1 MGIFHD
7 RLIGLMNEHGLKKVE
22 LAQIL
27 GVTPN
32 TILNWDT
39 SDSDPKSSAVV
50 KAADYF
56 KVSAD
61 YLLGRTDKREYEE
74 TTQPLSP
81 KELEVIHY
89 LTGRFSNEQL
99 DSIMKVVKGMER
111 FELSSKDAPEE

>member
-7 RLIGLMNEHGLKKVE
+7 RLIGLAEENNLTKVA
-22 LAQIL
+22 LAEIL

-32 TILNWDT
+32 TILNWAKDIE
-39 SDSDPKSSAVV
+39 PKSSVIV

-61 YLLGRTDKREYEE
+61 YLLGRTNKRDYEE

-111 FELSSKDAPEE
+111 FELSSNDVPEE